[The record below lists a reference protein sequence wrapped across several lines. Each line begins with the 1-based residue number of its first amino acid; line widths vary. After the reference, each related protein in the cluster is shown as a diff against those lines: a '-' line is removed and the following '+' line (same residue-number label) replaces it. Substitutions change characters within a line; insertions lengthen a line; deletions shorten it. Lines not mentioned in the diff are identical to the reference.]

1 MKTTTR
7 AAAAARKR
15 KRTGEEIL
23 LPSSMLSSLCVC
35 VCVWRVGKLMSSFSF
50 FWFIENKQTTPNCFL
65 VCSTQP
71 FPDKKHCRQINT
83 TSRHHGEYKFPIFFF
98 FFFLLFLEPLF
109 AVSIDH
115 RVLSQRASFFLIIII
130 HQPPPETDKFAL
142 LECAHTHTH
151 DRLVRAVLLD

>member
-35 VCVWRVGKLMSSFSF
+35 VESGEIDELFLFFLVYRKQANNSKLL
-50 FWFIENKQTTPNCFL
+50 FL
-65 VCSTQP
+65 VCSTQQP

-98 FFFLLFLEPLF
+98 FFFSLFLEPLF

>member
-1 MKTTTR
+1 MKR
-7 AAAAARKR
+7 FCCRR
-15 KRTGEEIL
+15 R
-23 LPSSMLSSLCVC
+23 CCHHC
-35 VCVWRVGKLMSSFSF
+35 VCVWRVGKLMSSFSL

-142 LECAHTHTH
+142 LECAHTPTH
-151 DRLVRAVLLD
+151 DRLVRAVLRD

>member
-1 MKTTTR
+1 
-7 AAAAARKR
+7 
-15 KRTGEEIL
+15 
-23 LPSSMLSSLCVC
+23 
-35 VCVWRVGKLMSSFSF
+35 MSSYSF

-98 FFFLLFLEPLF
+98 FFFSLFLEPLF